1 MVKKE
6 GKGIVLY
13 WSGAVSS
20 RKLLLYEV
28 WTISRDETFRSSKIG
43 SKLLCS
49 TIVTIILNIGRRA
62 WSSKATPP
70 STMHNAVSRS
80 LSLQ

>member
-13 WSGAVSS
+13 WSGAVS

-28 WTISRDETFRSSKIG
+28 WTNSRDEF
-43 SKLLCS
+43 
-49 TIVTIILNIGRRA
+49 
-62 WSSKATPP
+62 
-70 STMHNAVSRS
+70 
-80 LSLQ
+80 